1 MGFNSGFKGLNENNI
16 RISVFTASKKEL
28 LGTKVT
34 ENYMVIYNGSLQIHQ
49 RPVKSNDMDP

>member
-1 MGFNSGFKGLNENNI
+1 MLEGRRKGRRIRQYLNENNI

-34 ENYMVIYNGSLQIHQ
+34 ENYMVIYKES
-49 RPVKSNDMDP
+49 